1 MKSLALEAGVPISEV
16 LPKPGSPRTRNLVVA
31 HNVTGVSV
39 IGLPTGVVVRSLGS
53 HADERGS
60 HTEVFR
66 QSGLPNAAAVLVNV
80 VESRSG
86 VLRGPR
92 LDARHVEHLVALSGR
107 AIIGMIDCR
116 PDSETFLAVCTV
128 PLGVLDRAISIPAG
142 VARAVWFPR
151 GGATLHGLDAE
162 WGTADEFRCRWDDPE
177 FAIPWTRHGDEH
189 PARRLGGP
197 VVSHRDATA
206 GSFHDLLTGYHRHA
220 HAGESARAS
229 IFVSSSVVGSSVAS
243 SSMPTLAASVG

>member
-1 MKSLALEAGVPISEV
+1 M
-16 LPKPGSPRTRNLVVA
+16 
-31 HNVTGVSV
+31 
-39 IGLPTGVVVRSLGS
+39 GLPTGVVVRSLGS

-60 HTEVFR
+60 LTEVFR
-66 QSGLPNAAAVLVNV
+66 QSGLPIAAAVLVNV

-92 LDARHVEHLVALSGR
+92 LHARHVEHLVALSGR

-116 PDSETFLAVCTV
+116 PDSETFLAVYTV

-151 GGATLHGLDAE
+151 GGTTIHGLDAE
-162 WGTADEFRCRWDDPE
+162 WGSADEFRCCWNDPE

-206 GSFHDLLTGYHRHA
+206 GSFHDLLMGYHRHA
-220 HAGESARAS
+220 HASESTRATVV
-229 IFVSSSVVGSSVAS
+229 VSSSAAR
-243 SSMPTLAASVG
+243 SSMPTSAASVG